1 MAPVERLEFMTI
13 LYWMFVLLVVM
24 VTFYVIFRSLSKKS
38 YWIMAI
44 IALFYTVILA
54 FSFFQRF

>member
-1 MAPVERLEFMTI
+1 MTI
-13 LYWMFVLLVVM
+13 LYWMFVLLVVI

-44 IALFYTVILA
+44 IALFYALLLA